1 MASPVT
7 LFIVEGESRDLR
19 FAEKMKDL
27 FLKGRDDLRVICLPA
42 AQNIYMLYE
51 RLAEED
57 FDLDVVEVL
66 RETVPSAAKCLEGV
80 ERDSVDEVFLFF
92 DYDSHQNNAPGCES
106 DALVEAMLLAFD
118 NEHESGKLYISY
130 PMVEALYD
138 YRAGQC
144 QAHSGCFVDNSE
156 IAQYKNKS
164 GEGNVNVGK
173 HMELPQ
179 WKDAIAAFVL
189 RCKCLLGLDEVSF
202 ETYRELVTVDAI
214 FREEKRMRIED
225 GRCLCYRLFQSFC
238 STISVISSLIPW
250 LRCATLSSMIAPEEM
265 DETQLISRVQVLL
278 SKL

>member
-1 MASPVT
+1 M
-7 LFIVEGESRDLR
+7 
-19 FAEKMKDL
+19 
-27 FLKGRDDLRVICLPA
+27 
-42 AQNIYMLYE
+42 
-51 RLAEED
+51 
-57 FDLDVVEVL
+57 
-66 RETVPSAAKCLEGV
+66 PSAAKCLEGV

-156 IAQYKNKS
+156 IAQYKKIS

-173 HMELPQ
+173 HMELLQ

-189 RCKCLLGLDEVSF
+189 RCKCLLDLDEVSF
-202 ETYRELVTVDAI
+202 GTYRELVTVDAI
-214 FREEKRMRIED
+214 FREEKRMRSED
-225 GRCLCYRLFQSFC
+225 G
-238 STISVISSLIPW
+238 SVFV
-250 LRCATLSSMIAPEEM
+250 LSAFPEFLLDYFDDKFFNSMAPMRHLKFDDCPRE
-265 DETQLISRVQVLL
+265 
-278 SKL
+278 KG

>member
-144 QAHSGCFVDNSE
+144 QAHSGCFVD
-156 IAQYKNKS
+156 
-164 GEGNVNVGK
+164 
-173 HMELPQ
+173 
-179 WKDAIAAFVL
+179 
-189 RCKCLLGLDEVSF
+189 LLGLDEVSF

-214 FREEKRMRIED
+214 LREEKRMRIED
-225 GRCLCYRLFQSFC
+225 G
-238 STISVISSLIPW
+238 SVFV
-250 LRCATLSSMIAPEEM
+250 LSAFPEFLLDYFGDKFFNSMAPM
-265 DETQLISRVQVLL
+265 RHLKFDDCPRGNG
-278 SKL
+278 

>member
-1 MASPVT
+1 M
-7 LFIVEGESRDLR
+7 
-19 FAEKMKDL
+19 
-27 FLKGRDDLRVICLPA
+27 
-42 AQNIYMLYE
+42 
-51 RLAEED
+51 
-57 FDLDVVEVL
+57 
-66 RETVPSAAKCLEGV
+66 

-156 IAQYKNKS
+156 I
-164 GEGNVNVGK
+164 
-173 HMELPQ
+173 
-179 WKDAIAAFVL
+179 
-189 RCKCLLGLDEVSF
+189 GLDEVSF

-225 GRCLCYRLFQSFC
+225 G
-238 STISVISSLIPW
+238 SVFV
-250 LRCATLSSMIAPEEM
+250 LSAFPEFLLDYFGDKFFNSMAPM
-265 DETQLISRVQVLL
+265 RHLKFDDCPRGNG
-278 SKL
+278 

>member
-19 FAEKMKDL
+19 FAEKMKEL

-156 IAQYKNKS
+156 IAQYKKMS

-189 RCKCLLGLDEVSF
+189 RCKCLLDLDEVSF
-202 ETYRELVTVDAI
+202 GTYRELVTVDAI
-214 FREEKRMRIED
+214 FREEKRMRSED
-225 GRCLCYRLFQSFC
+225 GSVFVLSAFPEFLLDYFDDKFFNSMAPMRHRFSCLNRELGIRAPTRPLANC
-238 STISVISSLIPW
+238 S
-250 LRCATLSSMIAPEEM
+250 
-265 DETQLISRVQVLL
+265 
-278 SKL
+278 

>member
-144 QAHSGCFVDNSE
+144 QAHSGCFVDNS
-156 IAQYKNKS
+156 KS
-164 GEGNVNVGK
+164 LNIK
-173 HMELPQ
+173 
-179 WKDAIAAFVL
+179 
-189 RCKCLLGLDEVSF
+189 
-202 ETYRELVTVDAI
+202 
-214 FREEKRMRIED
+214 
-225 GRCLCYRLFQSFC
+225 
-238 STISVISSLIPW
+238 
-250 LRCATLSSMIAPEEM
+250 
-265 DETQLISRVQVLL
+265 ISRERETLTWGSTWSFPNGKMQSLP
-278 SKL
+278 SY

>member
-80 ERDSVDEVFLFF
+80 ERDSVSACSVSMRF
-92 DYDSHQNNAPGCES
+92 H
-106 DALVEAMLLAFD
+106 
-118 NEHESGKLYISY
+118 
-130 PMVEALYD
+130 
-138 YRAGQC
+138 
-144 QAHSGCFVDNSE
+144 
-156 IAQYKNKS
+156 
-164 GEGNVNVGK
+164 
-173 HMELPQ
+173 
-179 WKDAIAAFVL
+179 L
-189 RCKCLLGLDEVSF
+189 R
-202 ETYRELVTVDAI
+202 
-214 FREEKRMRIED
+214 RIESWLRSMRSSARRK
-225 GRCLCYRLFQSFC
+225 GCGSRTVRCLCYRLFQSFC

>member
-214 FREEKRMRIED
+214 FREEKRMRIE
-225 GRCLCYRLFQSFC
+225 GRSETKRRISLTWSSGLSEASANSEHT
-238 STISVISSLIPW
+238 STPSGTSYSI
-250 LRCATLSSMIAPEEM
+250 TL
-265 DETQLISRVQVLL
+265 LL
-278 SKL
+278 VKK

>member
-27 FLKGRDDLRVICLPA
+27 FLKGRDDLRVICLPE

-66 RETVPSAAKCLEGV
+66 RET
-80 ERDSVDEVFLFF
+80 
-92 DYDSHQNNAPGCES
+92 
-106 DALVEAMLLAFD
+106 
-118 NEHESGKLYISY
+118 
-130 PMVEALYD
+130 
-138 YRAGQC
+138 
-144 QAHSGCFVDNSE
+144 FVDNSE

-225 GRCLCYRLFQSFC
+225 G
-238 STISVISSLIPW
+238 SVFV
-250 LRCATLSSMIAPEEM
+250 LSAFPEFLLDYFGDKFFNSMAPM
-265 DETQLISRVQVLL
+265 RHLKFDDCPRGNG
-278 SKL
+278 

>member
-118 NEHESGKLYISY
+118 NEHESGKLYIYIERFPSCQQNSLNA
-130 PMVEALYD
+130 PGTALRD
-138 YRAGQC
+138 NRTVPRP
-144 QAHSGCFVDNSE
+144 SGS
-156 IAQYKNKS
+156 KNKS

-225 GRCLCYRLFQSFC
+225 G
-238 STISVISSLIPW
+238 SVFV
-250 LRCATLSSMIAPEEM
+250 LSAFPEFLLDYFGDKFFNSMAPM
-265 DETQLISRVQVLL
+265 RHLKFDDCPRGNG
-278 SKL
+278 

>member
-19 FAEKMKDL
+19 FAEKMKEL

-156 IAQYKNKS
+156 IAQYKKIS

-173 HMELPQ
+173 HMELLQ

-189 RCKCLLGLDEVSF
+189 RCKCLLDLDEVSF
-202 ETYRELVTVDAI
+202 GTYRELVTVDAI
-214 FREEKRMRIED
+214 FREEKRMRSED
-225 GRCLCYRLFQSFC
+225 GSVFVLSAFQSFY
-238 STISVISSLIPW
+238 STTLTISSLIPW
-250 LRCATLSSMIAPEEM
+250 PRCATLSSMIAPEKK
-265 DETQLISRVQVLL
+265 DEAQLISRATD
-278 SKL
+278 

>member
-19 FAEKMKDL
+19 FAEKMKEL

-92 DYDSHQNNAPGCES
+92 DYHSHQNNAPGCES

-156 IAQYKNKS
+156 IAQYKKIS

-173 HMELPQ
+173 HMELLQ

-189 RCKCLLGLDEVSF
+189 RCKCLLDLDEVSF
-202 ETYRELVTVDAI
+202 GTYRELVTVDAI
-214 FREEKRMRIED
+214 FREEKRMRSED
-225 GRCLCYRLFQSFC
+225 G
-238 STISVISSLIPW
+238 SVFV
-250 LRCATLSSMIAPEEM
+250 LSAFPEFLLDYFDDKFFNSMAPMRHLKFDDCPRE
-265 DETQLISRVQVLL
+265 
-278 SKL
+278 KG

>member
-118 NEHESGKLYISY
+118 NEHESGKLYIATRWS
-130 PMVEALYD
+130 
-138 YRAGQC
+138 RHC
-144 QAHSGCFVDNSE
+144 TI
-156 IAQYKNKS
+156 IAQGSARRIQAVLLTTRKS
-164 GEGNVNVGK
+164 LNIK
-173 HMELPQ
+173 
-179 WKDAIAAFVL
+179 
-189 RCKCLLGLDEVSF
+189 
-202 ETYRELVTVDAI
+202 
-214 FREEKRMRIED
+214 
-225 GRCLCYRLFQSFC
+225 
-238 STISVISSLIPW
+238 
-250 LRCATLSSMIAPEEM
+250 
-265 DETQLISRVQVLL
+265 ISRERETLTWGSTWSFPNGKMQSLP
-278 SKL
+278 SY

>member
-144 QAHSGCFVDNSE
+144 QTHSGCFVDNSE
-156 IAQYKNKS
+156 IAQYKKIS

-189 RCKCLLGLDEVSF
+189 RCKCLLDLDEVSF
-202 ETYRELVTVDAI
+202 GTYRELVTVDAI
-214 FREEKRMRIED
+214 FRERKECGVRTV
-225 GRCLCYRLFQSFC
+225 RCLCYQLFQSFY
-238 STISVISSLIPW
+238 STTLTISSLIPW
-250 LRCATLSSMIAPEEM
+250 PRCATLSSMIALEKK
-265 DETQLISRVQVLL
+265 DEAQLISRAQVLL
-278 SKL
+278 PKS

>member
-19 FAEKMKDL
+19 FAEKMKEL

-156 IAQYKNKS
+156 IAQYKKMS

-189 RCKCLLGLDEVSF
+189 RCKCLLDLDEVSF
-202 ETYRELVTVDAI
+202 GTYRELVTVDAI
-214 FREEKRMRIED
+214 FREEKRMRSED
-225 GRCLCYRLFQSFC
+225 G
-238 STISVISSLIPW
+238 SVFVLSAFPEFLLDYFDDKFFNLSLIH
-250 LRCATLSSMIAPEEM
+250 I
-265 DETQLISRVQVLL
+265 
-278 SKL
+278 

>member
-80 ERDSVDEVFLFF
+80 ERDSVDEVFLFC

-225 GRCLCYRLFQSFC
+225 G
-238 STISVISSLIPW
+238 SVFV
-250 LRCATLSSMIAPEEM
+250 LSAFPEFLLDYFGDKFFNSMAPM
-265 DETQLISRVQVLL
+265 RHLKFDDCPRGNG
-278 SKL
+278 

>member
-179 WKDAIAAFVL
+179 WKDASACSVSMRFHL
-189 RCKCLLGLDEVSF
+189 R
-202 ETYRELVTVDAI
+202 
-214 FREEKRMRIED
+214 RIESWLRSMRSSARRK
-225 GRCLCYRLFQSFC
+225 GCGSRTVRCLCYRLFQSFC

>member
-1 MASPVT
+1 MVSPVM

-144 QAHSGCFVDNSE
+144 QAHSGCLLTTR
-156 IAQYKNKS
+156 KS
-164 GEGNVNVGK
+164 LNIK
-173 HMELPQ
+173 
-179 WKDAIAAFVL
+179 
-189 RCKCLLGLDEVSF
+189 
-202 ETYRELVTVDAI
+202 
-214 FREEKRMRIED
+214 
-225 GRCLCYRLFQSFC
+225 
-238 STISVISSLIPW
+238 
-250 LRCATLSSMIAPEEM
+250 
-265 DETQLISRVQVLL
+265 ISRERETLTWGSTWSFPNGKMQSLP
-278 SKL
+278 SY